1 MTLFSLDMGENKY
14 GNCAPLSSRLE
25 KSGSMLGAADDRLP
39 ALLPNL
45 DIDTGNLSTSSI
57 NGGPCWLNNY
67 VTQMTNH
74 LFICSTT
81 EWYFHITWEL
91 VVCSATG

>member
-1 MTLFSLDMGENKY
+1 MTLFSLDMGGNKY

-57 NGGPCWLNNY
+57 NGGSL
-67 VTQMTNH
+67 
-74 LFICSTT
+74 L
-81 EWYFHITWEL
+81 
-91 VVCSATG
+91 A